1 MKKTKTK
8 PKATAKEARRS
19 SVQGKVVK
27 IRPGKAR
34 PGLSTKVSAVRQYW
48 DHTKDFLAESVQEMK
63 KTTWPNRKETL
74 TTTAVVLVLVFLLAV
89 YLGFVDYLL
98 SHFIRYFIH

>member
-8 PKATAKEARRS
+8 AKTTSKGGRRNP
-19 SVQGKVVK
+19 VQGKVVK

-34 PGLSTKVSAVRQYW
+34 PGLSSKVSTVRQYW

-74 TTTAVVLVLVFLLAV
+74 TTTAVVLVLVFILAA

-98 SHFIRYFIH
+98 SHFVRYFIH

>member
-1 MKKTKTK
+1 MKKIKTK
-8 PKATAKEARRS
+8 PKTAPKEASRN

-27 IRPGKAR
+27 IKSGKAR
-34 PGLSTKVSAVRQYW
+34 PGLTTKVSAVRQYW
-48 DHTKDFLAESVQEMK
+48 GHTKDFLAESVQEMK

-74 TTTAVVLVLVFLLAV
+74 TTTAVVLVLVFLLAS

-98 SHFIRYFIH
+98 SHFVRYFIH